1 MWVCFEP
8 GAPMGYA
15 SYAESIVESALDRAA
30 QLAAHEDKFTVV
42 PRAAPPPLPVLLS
55 SVSEVARTQAE
66 QVRVEK
72 RIRWLQE
79 RNILCLMELKGG
91 TCWRV

>member
-1 MWVCFEP
+1 
-8 GAPMGYA
+8 MGYA

-42 PRAAPPPLPVLLS
+42 PRAAPRPPLPVLLS

-91 TCWRV
+91 TRWRV